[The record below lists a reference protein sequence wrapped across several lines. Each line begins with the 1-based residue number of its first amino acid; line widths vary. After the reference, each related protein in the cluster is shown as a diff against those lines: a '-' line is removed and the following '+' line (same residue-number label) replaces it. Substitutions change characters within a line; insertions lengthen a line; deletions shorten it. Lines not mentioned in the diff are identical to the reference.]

1 MCIFKHYKP
10 SRNNIQVFERGP
22 VTVLK
27 LSLREE
33 GAVRKKGGDEWEAK
47 EKRECTNIW
56 ILDDPGAPLKLVL
69 RSKSIITDRF
79 PPGYSSFSLN
89 HANGIRINT

>member
-69 RSKSIITDRF
+69 RSKFF
-79 PPGYSSFSLN
+79 PRDIYSSFSLN